1 LRKAALL
8 NPDEYEEMKQHP
20 VIGANI
26 VSHLPNVKR
35 FISGIKY
42 HHEKWDGSGYP
53 DGLVGENIPFF
64 GRIVAVADVFDAM
77 VSGRS
82 YSGFLDEGDA
92 VQRLSEEKDIFDS
105 DVVRAFGQAWQSGRL
120 TQKTSTQK
128 NSVKKTD
135 EDT

>member
-1 LRKAALL
+1 
-8 NPDEYEEMKQHP
+8 
-20 VIGANI
+20 
-26 VSHLPNVKR
+26 VKR

-53 DGLVGENIPFF
+53 DGLAGEDIPFF

-82 YSGFLDEGDA
+82 YSGFLDESDA
-92 VQRLSEEKDIFDS
+92 VDRLVSEKELFDP
-105 DVVRAFGQAWQSGRL
+105 DVVTAFTKAWSSGRL

-128 NSVKKTD
+128 KSPPPDDSGN
-135 EDT
+135 